1 MRDHELREERLKKRF
16 ELPPFLK
23 HFATNLNQL
32 ARQDKIPPVFGRD
45 YEMDQVLEILCHRER
60 ANSVLLLGEPGVGKT
75 AIAEGLARRI
85 EFEPEKVPVRLRDCQ
100 IVNLQMNTMVAG
112 TMLRGM
118 FEDRIQNVIREIK
131 ERPNLI
137 LFIDEVHTMI
147 GAGSALGA
155 PSDAA
160 NVFKSVLARGE
171 VRIIGATTLQRVQG
185 VHPGRRG
192 ARAPLPHGARR
203 ASRRSS
209 ETRTIL
215 YNLRPRLERNYSVRI
230 KDEAIE
236 TALEMSPRYMRHL
249 QLPDK
254 VIGWLDTAAVK
265 AEIGRRWE
273 VTGADVVN
281 VISKIARIPEDMVF
295 REVTDRF
302 RDIEARLATR
312 VVGQRE
318 AIDAVARRLVLNK
331 GPLKDGFDRPDGV
344 LLFLGPTGVG
354 KTELAKSVAEFLF
367 GDEKK
372 MIRVDMSEYQDGAV
386 AVDKLIGMPRGIV
399 GSERGGVL
407 TNQLKDNPYSV
418 VLLDEVEKASPS
430 MLNLFL
436 QAFDEGWITDGRGK
450 RVYLSDAIVIMTSNI
465 GSECFRKLTSPLGFY
480 SKQVGVEQVQG
491 EITRELER
499 RFSPEFRNR
508 IDEVVIFRPLSK
520 DEVRQITLQQI
531 AKIEKA
537 LARSGRTLTVTPE
550 ALEQLVTDGY
560 SLAYGARF
568 LKRVIESRIKLPISQ
583 RWTEGQRLH
592 RRRARRPGRDRGHQR
607 GRPLRARGDGVRLR
621 SAARPT
627 SSDVGRQFGTTAR
640 VARAD
645 LVRDVEPLS
654 SVACS
659 ASSAFVA
666 LATCVPARRSYR
678 SCSTAIIAAHRV
690 DVVGLRVGAGVEAVV
705 ALDHVRELP
714 GEEPHEV
721 ILRAPLQVHDVRAH
735 ERGAVIGDRLDR
747 RFELRRLR
755 GEARDDRRHQHAGVD
770 ARIAQLA
777 DGAQPLQR
785 MRGARLERAPRVLVD
800 GRHAHV
806 DRAARAR
813 GRAPRAGRRR
823 ARPSVPW

>member
-1 MRDHELREERLKKRF
+1 
-16 ELPPFLK
+16 
-23 HFATNLNQL
+23 
-32 ARQDKIPPVFGRD
+32 
-45 YEMDQVLEILCHRER
+45 MDRVLEILCHRER

-85 EFEPEKVPVRLRDCQ
+85 EFAPDTVPVRLRDCQ

-171 VRIIGATTLQRVQG
+171 VRIIGATTLSEYKEFIQEDE
-185 VHPGRRG
+185 
-192 ARAPLPHGARR
+192 ALARR
-203 ASRRSS
+203 FRTVHVSEPTIE

-254 VIGWLDTAAVK
+254 VIGWLDTASVK
-265 AEIGRRWE
+265 AEIDRRWE
-273 VTGADVVN
+273 VDGDDVVQ
-281 VISKIARIPEDMVF
+281 VISQVARIPEDMVF
-295 REVTDRF
+295 REVTNRF
-302 RDIEARLATR
+302 RDIEARLGTR
-312 VVGQRE
+312 VIGQRK

-465 GSECFRKLTSPLGFY
+465 GCEHFRKLTSPFGFY
-480 SKQVGVEQVQG
+480 SKQVGVEQIQG

-508 IDEVVIFRPLSK
+508 IDEVVMFSPLAK
-520 DEVRQITLQQI
+520 DEVRQIALQQI
-531 AKIEKA
+531 EKIEKS
-537 LARSGRTLTVTPE
+537 LGRSGRTLTVTPE
-550 ALEQLVTDGY
+550 ALEKLVTDGY

-568 LKRVIESRIKLPISQ
+568 LKRVIESKIKLPISQ
-583 RWTEGQRLH
+583 QWTDGTAFTADVEEGEF
-592 RRRARRPGRDRGHQR
+592 
-607 GRPLRARGDGVRLR
+607 V
-621 SAARPT
+621 
-627 SSDVGRQFGTTAR
+627 VR
-640 VARAD
+640 VA
-645 LVRDVEPLS
+645 E
-654 SVACS
+654 ACGGYP
-659 ASSAFVA
+659 A
-666 LATCVPARRSYR
+666 LAA
-678 SCSTAIIAAHRV
+678 TA
-690 DVVGLRVGAGVEAVV
+690 
-705 ALDHVRELP
+705 
-714 GEEPHEV
+714 
-721 ILRAPLQVHDVRAH
+721 
-735 ERGAVIGDRLDR
+735 
-747 RFELRRLR
+747 
-755 GEARDDRRHQHAGVD
+755 
-770 ARIAQLA
+770 
-777 DGAQPLQR
+777 
-785 MRGARLERAPRVLVD
+785 
-800 GRHAHV
+800 
-806 DRAARAR
+806 
-813 GRAPRAGRRR
+813 
-823 ARPSVPW
+823 

>member
-1 MRDHELREERLKKRF
+1 VEDFDIPQNKMAESAERVVDRAVDEARRREHALLTNEHVCLAFAQVEWDMFGQVMGDLSLNPHEILQALEEHLRLLPSVAGRDLRVAPTTKLLFKLALLHASRSGRHAIEATDLFSAIFEETQGIPVSIIRRHGIEPETLVSRLATRMRDYELREERLKKRF

-32 ARQDKIPPVFGRD
+32 ARQDKVPPVFGRD
-45 YEMDQVLEILCHRER
+45 SEMDQVLEILCHRER

-85 EFEPEKVPVRLRDCQ
+85 EFEPDKVPVRLRDCQ

-171 VRIIGATTLQRVQG
+171 VRIVGATTLSEYKEFIQEDE
-185 VHPGRRG
+185 
-192 ARAPLPHGARR
+192 ALARR
-203 ASRRSS
+203 FRAVHVGEPSIE
-209 ETRTIL
+209 ETRHIL
-215 YNLRPRLERNYSVRI
+215 YSLRPRLERNYSVRI

-236 TALEMSPRYMRHL
+236 TALQMSPRYMRHL

-273 VTGADVVN
+273 VTGADVVG
-281 VISKIARIPEDMVF
+281 VISKVARIPEDMVF

-302 RDIEARLATR
+302 RGIEAGLGARL
-312 VVGQRE
+312 VGQRN

-354 KTELAKSVAEFLF
+354 KTELAKTVAEFLF

-465 GSECFRKLTSPLGFY
+465 GSEYFRKLTNPLGFL
-480 SKQVGVEQVQG
+480 SKQVGIEQIQT
-491 EITRELER
+491 EILREVER

-508 IDEVVIFRPLSK
+508 IDEVVLFSPLSK
-520 DEVRQITLQQI
+520 DEVRVIAVQQI
-531 AKIEKA
+531 ERIGRA
-537 LARSGRTLTVTPE
+537 LAHSGRTLRVSAD
-550 ALEQLVTDGY
+550 ALEQIVQDGY

-568 LKRVIESRIKLPISQ
+568 LKRQIEDRIKLPISQ
-583 RWTEGQRLH
+583 RWTEG
-592 RRRARRPGRDRGHQR
+592 
-607 GRPLRARGDGVRLR
+607 
-621 SAARPT
+621 T
-627 SSDVGRQFGTTAR
+627 EF
-640 VARAD
+640 VAD
-645 LVRDVEPLS
+645 VRD
-654 SVACS
+654 
-659 ASSAFVA
+659 
-666 LATCVPARRSYR
+666 
-678 SCSTAIIAAHRV
+678 
-690 DVVGLRVGAGVEAVV
+690 
-705 ALDHVRELP
+705 
-714 GEEPHEV
+714 
-721 ILRAPLQVHDVRAH
+721 
-735 ERGAVIGDRLDR
+735 GAVTI
-747 RFELRRLR
+747 EV
-755 GEARDDRRHQHAGVD
+755 AV
-770 ARIAQLA
+770 
-777 DGAQPLQR
+777 
-785 MRGARLERAPRVLVD
+785 
-800 GRHAHV
+800 
-806 DRAARAR
+806 
-813 GRAPRAGRRR
+813 AGRGMSGL
-823 ARPSVPW
+823 AATA